1 LEKGVREVCIR
12 FDIEEAGSGHISQSI
27 EDIGLKD
34 KKGLLINGQ
43 A

>member
-1 LEKGVREVCIR
+1 LEKGVREVRIG
-12 FDIEEAGSGHISQSI
+12 FDIEETGSGYISQSI

-34 KKGLLINGQ
+34 KIGLLINGQ